1 MPDPGVRE
9 GAPVSSGFGGGSHDF
24 STGSEPGGGWAPPPS
39 QQDEDDKPKDVY
51 AIGDKGDS
59 GQGDFWQQ
67 VKEEVRRVVGN
78 WAKNAGYSTNAG
90 QAFVNQFWGDFINYF
105 SKSYGTAVL
114 RLGPSHIDVFQT
126 VVHHALNFFGSRLP
140 FSVTPDDG
148 GGGGGGGRR
157 GGGGGGRRGP
167 TPDEIRAMFDI
178 DALADR
184 VNQLSRMFLIQD
196 HKDPRKVAQAY
207 VEAIVATQA
216 QQEIDFDTFVKKEL
230 KKDPRWN
237 VIFAAKPDGLDEQM
251 WIQRY
256 VQQVSSMLGGG
267 DESTQIAF
275 EMAALGAD
283 PGGVQERLGRT
294 RAVRSSSNWVNR
306 FEDSVRSISEI
317 LR

>member
-9 GAPVSSGFGGGSHDF
+9 GAPVSSGFGGGSHDV
-24 STGSEPGGGWAPPPS
+24 STGSGSSGGWTPPPS
-39 QQDEDDKPKDVY
+39 QQDEDDKPKD
-51 AIGDKGDS
+51 IHSIGDS
-59 GQGDFWQQ
+59 GPRDFWQQ
-67 VKEEVRRVVGN
+67 VKEEVRRIVGN

-90 QAFVNQFWGDFINYF
+90 QAFVNQFWGDFIAHF
-105 SKSYGTAVL
+105 SKTYGSSLL
-114 RLGPSHIDVFQT
+114 RLGPSHMDVFQT

-140 FSVTPDDG
+140 FSVNPDDDG
-148 GGGGGGGRR
+148 GGGSRGRR
-157 GGGGGGRRGP
+157 YRVGSGSGRRGP

-216 QQEIDFDTFVKKEL
+216 QQEIDFDTFVEKEL

-237 VIFAAKPDGLDEQM
+237 VIFAAKPDGMDEQM